1 MGKKIFNVLILL
13 VVVIIINIHNY
24 LAHSIEN
31 FDLKNNRTNRSK
43 SRTLDDESKLN
54 NIKK

>member
-1 MGKKIFNVLILL
+1 ML
-13 VVVIIINIHNY
+13 VEIIINIHNY

-43 SRTLDDESKLN
+43 SRTLDDESTFN
-54 NIKK
+54 NWKK